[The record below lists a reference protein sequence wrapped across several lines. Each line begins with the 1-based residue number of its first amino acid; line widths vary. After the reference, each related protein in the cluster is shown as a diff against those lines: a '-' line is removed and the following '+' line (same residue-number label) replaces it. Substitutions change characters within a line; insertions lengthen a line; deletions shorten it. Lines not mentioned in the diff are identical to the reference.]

1 MNKTL
6 LLIIC
11 DFLLL
16 SLLALARFDLPE
28 ETQKEEDM
36 LEIKK
41 EELVDEDL
49 MEVLKLSLELEEA
62 NRDGLIS
69 QLQSTKTKLGVV
81 AERLNSVTEDLD
93 KTSDHLVK
101 AQWDANR
108 LGKEKEELS
117 EANRL
122 LQDDKLKLSNRFN
135 TIQE

>member
-69 QLQSTKTKLGVV
+69 
-81 AERLNSVTEDLD
+81 
-93 KTSDHLVK
+93 
-101 AQWDANR
+101 
-108 LGKEKEELS
+108 
-117 EANRL
+117 
-122 LQDDKLKLSNRFN
+122 
-135 TIQE
+135 